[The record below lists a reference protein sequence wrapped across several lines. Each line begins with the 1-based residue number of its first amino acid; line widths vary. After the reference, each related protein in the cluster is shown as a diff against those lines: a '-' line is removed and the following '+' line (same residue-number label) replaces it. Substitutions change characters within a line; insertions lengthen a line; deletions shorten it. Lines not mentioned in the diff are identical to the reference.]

1 MLLTATL
8 TFGKVDFKATMLRK
22 RLADDIVRVDL
33 IRFFLTG
40 PYYYN
45 VDLMSQFVPME
56 GKSNSNNKMS

>member
-40 PYYYN
+40 PYYQS
-45 VDLMSQFVPME
+45 VDLMSRFVPTE
-56 GKSNSNNKMS
+56 GKSNSDNKMS